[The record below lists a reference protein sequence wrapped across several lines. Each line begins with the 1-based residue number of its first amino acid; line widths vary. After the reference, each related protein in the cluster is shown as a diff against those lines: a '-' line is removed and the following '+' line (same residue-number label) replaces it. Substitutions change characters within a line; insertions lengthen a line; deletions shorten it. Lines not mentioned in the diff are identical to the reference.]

1 MIKKL
6 GKSIILCLLISIPLA
21 NSEITKNSGF
31 SPEDISFINKFIEQS
46 LMTKSNKNQ
55 NWNYLVK
62 IYKGSK
68 LKNVE
73 AIDWSKELEVN
84 LPDTKKASITALGY
98 KDISSIEIK
107 IFNEPGQLLLSNFI
121 DNNFKIKTKIC
132 RTDVS
137 DKAKIYLFT
146 FLNNE
151 TLSAHYLS
159 QDGDNFEAIYIAKA
173 NPSYNFEIIFKD
185 YPNEWTK
192 NCSN

>member
-46 LMTKSNKNQ
+46 LITKSNKNQ
-55 NWNYLVK
+55 NWNYLVQ

-84 LPDTKKASITALGY
+84 LPDAKKGSIIARGY
-98 KDISSIEIK
+98 KDISSIAIK
-107 IFNEPGQLLLSNFI
+107 SLNEPGQFLLSNFI

-151 TLSAHYLS
+151 TLSAHYI
-159 QDGDNFEAIYIAKA
+159 DNGPNSEEIYIAKA

-192 NCSN
+192 KCSNR